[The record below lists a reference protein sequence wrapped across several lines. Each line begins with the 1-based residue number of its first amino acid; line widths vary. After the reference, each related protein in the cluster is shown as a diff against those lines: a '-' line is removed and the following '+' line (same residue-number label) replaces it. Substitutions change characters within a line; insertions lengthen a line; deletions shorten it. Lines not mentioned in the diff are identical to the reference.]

1 MVPALNTIAGAPMR
15 LAVTGGTGFV
25 GSRLLELALSAGH
38 HVTALT
44 RRPQPPREGIIWVEG
59 ALDSREAISALVRD
73 ADAVIHVA
81 GVVNA
86 PDAKGFEEGNVTGTL
101 AMLAATTASGVSRF
115 VHVSSLAAREP
126 SLSLYGGSKKRA
138 EDLVTSSG
146 LDWLIVRPPAVYG
159 PGDREL
165 LDLFK
170 AARLGVVPLPPK
182 GRLSVIHA
190 DDLSRLLLA
199 AAAPDAPTRLVLEP
213 DDGHAGGYS
222 HPEFARLLARSQNR
236 RALPL
241 SVPAMLLRLGA
252 RLDKTVRGTKAK
264 LTSDRAAYFC
274 HPDWVSEPSKQPS
287 ADLWRPT
294 IATTDGLRD
303 TARWYV
309 EQGWL

>member
-1 MVPALNTIAGAPMR
+1 MVAALTEQNASLR
-15 LAVTGGTGFV
+15 LAITGGTGFV
-25 GSRLLELALSAGH
+25 GSRLLNLAVDAGH
-38 HVTALT
+38 QVTALT
-44 RRPQPPREGIIWVEG
+44 RRPQPLREGVVWVEG
-59 ALDSREAISALVRD
+59 ALDTREAVGELVRD

-86 PDAKGFEEGNVTGTL
+86 PNAAGFEEGNVAGTL
-101 AMLAATTASGVSRF
+101 AMLAATTASGVGRF

-126 SLSLYGGSKKRA
+126 ALSLYGASKKRS
-138 EDLVTSSG
+138 EDLVTGSG

-182 GRLSVIHA
+182 GHLSVIHA

-199 AAAPDAPTRLVLEP
+199 AAAPDAPTRLLLEP
-213 DDGHAGGYS
+213 DDGHPGGYS
-222 HPEFARLLARSQNR
+222 HREFAWLLAHAQNR
-236 RALPL
+236 RAFPL
-241 SVPAMLLRLGA
+241 SVPAAVLRLGA
-252 RLDKTVRGTKAK
+252 RIDKTIRGANAK
-264 LTSDRAAYFC
+264 LTIDRAAYFS
-274 HPDWVSEPSKQPS
+274 HPDWVSDRAKKPP
-287 ADLWRPT
+287 ADLWAPR
-294 IATTDGLRD
+294 IATPDGLRG